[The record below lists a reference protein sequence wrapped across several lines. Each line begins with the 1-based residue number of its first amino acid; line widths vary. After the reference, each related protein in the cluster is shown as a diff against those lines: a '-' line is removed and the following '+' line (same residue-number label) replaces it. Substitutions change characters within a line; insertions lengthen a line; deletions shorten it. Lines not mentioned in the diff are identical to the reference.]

1 MKTFTMNDLHK
12 LVEII
17 GSSSASD
24 DRLPAFL
31 AKFDFVDKYET
42 DYDSIMF
49 VTGNNEQL
57 EIEFFNI
64 NSVYDRTC
72 SVLYKEYGN
81 PNYTVLEWGDLKAW
95 Y

>member
-1 MKTFTMNDLHK
+1 MKTFTMNDLSK

-17 GSSSASD
+17 GSSSESD

-31 AKFDFVDKYET
+31 KKFNFVDKYET
-42 DYDSIMF
+42 DDDSVVY
-49 VTGNNEQL
+49 VTGNDEQL
-57 EIEFFNI
+57 EIEFFDI
-64 NSVYDRTC
+64 NSLYDRTC

-81 PNYTVLEWGDLKAW
+81 PNYTVLEWENLKAW